1 MPQVINIRKQGFAL
15 AVLWIALAA
24 QFSWIL
30 LRHFRSGASWSHL
43 AYALIVGIAFA
54 GLAISRER
62 SRWLAPLL
70 RIFIGLAFVSA
81 ILDRFGLLGGPGTP
95 GIAWGNF
102 RNFAAYTAQVNSF
115 LPAAII
121 PALAIIETAIE
132 ATLGAAMLLGIR
144 VRLAS
149 AGSSLLLWILGAA
162 MTISLGIGSQFV
174 YAVFVLAAGA
184 WVLATLERSAAFSL
198 DALRLRLLRKR
209 YAQ

>member
-102 RNFAAYTAQVNSF
+102 RNFVAYTAQVNSF

-198 DALRLRLLRKR
+198 DALRLRLL
-209 YAQ
+209 